1 MLLLCQE
8 RRNDMYMVRNDEDGV
23 IRARDEAIAKS
34 IVDGLKEQNISV
46 SEAQNILYIA
56 QNLIRE
62 KSNKQALS
70 DMLKTMI

>member
-1 MLLLCQE
+1 
-8 RRNDMYMVRNDEDGV
+8 MYVVRNDEDGV

-46 SEAQNILYIA
+46 SEAQDILYIA
-56 QNLIRE
+56 QDLIRE
-62 KSNKQALS
+62 KSSKQALS

>member
-1 MLLLCQE
+1 
-8 RRNDMYMVRNDEDGV
+8 MYVVRNDEDGV

-46 SEAQNILYIA
+46 SEAQDILYIA
-56 QNLIRE
+56 QDLIRK

-70 DMLKTMI
+70 DMLKNMI

>member
-1 MLLLCQE
+1 MLLLCQK
-8 RRNDMYMVRNDEDGV
+8 RRNDMFSVRNDEDGV

-46 SEAQNILYIA
+46 SEAQDILYIA
-56 QNLIRE
+56 QDLIRE
-62 KSNKQALS
+62 KSSKQALS

>member
-1 MLLLCQE
+1 
-8 RRNDMYMVRNDEDGV
+8 MYMVRNDEDGV

-46 SEAQNILYIA
+46 SEAQDILYIA
-56 QNLIRE
+56 QDLIRE
-62 KSNKQALS
+62 KSSKQALS